1 MKLLQT
7 NTVHG
12 TALGAKDNAD
22 IKSKRLHLQSNQT
35 DSYSELKKV
44 ENRVDELNASILQ
57 SNQTDSYS
65 ELKKVENRVDELY
78 ASINLI
84 EKDKNTNMAAIQE
97 NSDALTIAV
106 TKLEE
111 QTLILQNI
119 STTLDV
125 LTSTSLTQ
133 LNDNNPYNDSSSRIE
148 ASIYREIKIK
158 TAMNTLLESNLTY
171 KADARHFV

>member
-12 TALGAKDNAD
+12 TALGAEDNAD
-22 IKSKRLHLQSNQT
+22 IKSKLLDLQSNQT

-44 ENRVDELNASILQ
+44 ENRVDELYASILQ

-84 EKDKNTNMAAIQE
+84 EKDKNTNMVAIQE

-111 QTLILQNI
+111 QTSILQNI
-119 STTLDV
+119 STTLDD

-133 LNDNNPYNDSSSRIE
+133 LNDNNPYNYSSSRIE

-158 TAMNTLLESNLTY
+158 TAMKTLLEINLTY